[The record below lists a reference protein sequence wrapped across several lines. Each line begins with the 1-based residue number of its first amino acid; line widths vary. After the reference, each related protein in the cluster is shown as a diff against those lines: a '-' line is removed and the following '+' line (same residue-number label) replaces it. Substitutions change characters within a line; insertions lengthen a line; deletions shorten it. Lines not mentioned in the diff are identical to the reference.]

1 MILTTKWFGVFLC
14 EGNEVRRFK
23 LFDKEPKLVARKLAA
38 VQRGEI
44 LPEERELAV
53 RRMKV
58 ADPRLKALGK
68 PMVFDSS
75 FIKPEAYGL
84 TPDLMQ
90 KVMVE
95 LGKIRVR
102 EPLSEDRSIAQA
114 IRATDDLIEEINLLS
129 ERLHEWYGVYFPEL
143 GDFAVEAEYARLV
156 AEIGERGAIMER
168 LGVSLESV
176 GTDLVERD
184 LEVIRGL
191 GGTLYELYKRKE
203 SLDAF
208 ILEGMNRVAPN
219 LTSLLNPNLAARLI
233 SLAGGLQRL
242 AKLPSST
249 VQLLGAEKAL
259 FLHLRSGKNPPKHGV
274 IFQHPWINRSPFWQR
289 GKVARSL
296 GGKISI
302 AAKVDYY
309 KGEFIADQLKEQME
323 RRVAEIKEKYPN
335 PPQRQQRPQDRQQ
348 QRHGQGQRY
357 GQYRRR

>member
-1 MILTTKWFGVFLC
+1 MILITKWFGVFLC
-14 EGNEVRRFK
+14 EDTEVRRFK
-23 LFDKEPKLVARKLAA
+23 LFEKEPKMVAMKLAA

-58 ADPRLKALGK
+58 ADPRLKPLGK

-143 GDFAVEAEYARLV
+143 GDYAVEAEYARLV
-156 AEIGERGAIMER
+156 ADIGEREAIMEH

-184 LEVIRGL
+184 LEVVRGL
-191 GGTLYELYKRKE
+191 GRTLYEQYKRKE
-203 SLDAF
+203 ALDAF

-259 FLHLRSGKNPPKHGV
+259 FLHLRSGKSPPKHGV

-323 RRVAEIKEKYPN
+323 KRVAEIKEKYPN
-335 PPQRQQRPQDRQQ
+335 PPQRQPRPQNRQQ
-348 QRHGQGQRY
+348 QRHGQGKRY
-357 GQYRRR
+357 GQDRRR